1 LDSLLLRSFVRIV
14 AAIQEAQIKRMEIR
28 DPAIRVVLQPKDT
41 NKHGTIFGGV
51 ILSYIDLAGA
61 VEASKTTT
69 QRIVTAG
76 IKEVDFKAPVFI
88 GEVVS
93 FYTKTTRVGRTSI
106 SVRVDVESTR
116 GHQEVHVT
124 SAELTF
130 VALDDAGKP
139 TPIQN

>member
-1 LDSLLLRSFVRIV
+1 MSSSSKSSPVGDKDEPSDGAF
-14 AAIQEAQIKRMEIR
+14 QERR

-41 NKHGTIFGGV
+41 NNAGTIFGGI

-61 VEASKTTT
+61 VEVGKTTK

-76 IKEVDFKAPVFI
+76 IKEVEFKAPVLV

-93 FYTKTTRVGRTSI
+93 FYTKTLKVGRTSVTV
-106 SVRVDVESTR
+106 SVEVESTR
-116 GHQEVHVT
+116 GHEFVRVT

-130 VALDDAGKP
+130 VALDKDGKP
-139 TPIQN
+139 TPVIRS

>member
-1 LDSLLLRSFVRIV
+1 MDSSLPTRNIS
-14 AAIQEAQIKRMEIR
+14 KTDR

-41 NKHGTIFGGV
+41 NNQGTVFGGI

-61 VEASKTTT
+61 VEVTKHTR

-76 IKEVDFKAPVFI
+76 IKEVNFLAPVYI

-93 FYTKTTRVGRTSI
+93 FYSRTLRVGKTSVT
-106 SVRVDVESTR
+106 VRVDVESTR
-116 GHQEVHVT
+116 GHDEVHVT

-130 VALDDAGKP
+130 VCIDDKGQP
-139 TPIQN
+139 TPIVKY

>member
-1 LDSLLLRSFVRIV
+1 MSSSSKNSPVGDKDEPSNDAS
-14 AAIQEAQIKRMEIR
+14 QERR

-41 NKHGTIFGGV
+41 NNAGTIFGGI

-61 VEASKTTT
+61 VEVGKTTK

-76 IKEVDFKAPVFI
+76 IKEVEFKAPVLV

-93 FYTKTTRVGRTSI
+93 FYTKTLKVGRTSVTV
-106 SVRVDVESTR
+106 SVEVESTR
-116 GHQEVHVT
+116 GHEFVRVT

-130 VALDDAGKP
+130 VALDKDGKP
-139 TPIQN
+139 TPVIRS

>member
-1 LDSLLLRSFVRIV
+1 MSSSERAGSNENF
-14 AAIQEAQIKRMEIR
+14 QERR

-61 VEASKTTT
+61 VEASKTTC

-93 FYTKTTRVGRTSI
+93 FYTKTTKIGRTSI
-106 SVRVDVESTR
+106 SVKVDVESTR
-116 GHQEVHVT
+116 GHRVVHVT

-130 VALDDAGKP
+130 VCLDEQGLP
-139 TPIQN
+139 TPVVRS

>member
-1 LDSLLLRSFVRIV
+1 MDSQDTQDSQDSQQPSRSIS
-14 AAIQEAQIKRMEIR
+14 KSNR

-41 NKHGTIFGGV
+41 NNQGTVFGGI

-61 VEASKTTT
+61 VEVTKHTR

-76 IKEVDFKAPVFI
+76 IKEVNFLAPVYI

-93 FYTKTTRVGRTSI
+93 FYSRTLRVGKTS
-106 SVRVDVESTR
+106 VTVKVDVESTR
-116 GHQEVHVT
+116 GHDEVHVT

-130 VALDDAGKP
+130 VCIDDKGHP
-139 TPIQN
+139 TSIVKY

>member
-1 LDSLLLRSFVRIV
+1 LSNSEDAGRAGNF
-14 AAIQEAQIKRMEIR
+14 QEKR

-61 VEASKTTT
+61 VEATKTTN

-76 IKEVDFKAPVFI
+76 MKEVDFKAPVFV

-93 FYTKTTRVGRTSI
+93 FYTKTTRIGRTSI

-116 GHQEVHVT
+116 GHKVMHVT

-130 VALDDAGKP
+130 VCLDDQSKP
-139 TPIQN
+139 TPVVRT

>member
-1 LDSLLLRSFVRIV
+1 MATKSGAGTTDNF
-14 AAIQEAQIKRMEIR
+14 QEKR

-41 NKHGTIFGGV
+41 NKQGTIFGGV

-61 VEASKTTT
+61 VETTKTTN

-76 IKEVDFKAPVFI
+76 IKEVDFKAPVLV

-93 FYTKTTRVGRTSI
+93 FYTKTTKIGRTSI
-106 SVRVDVESTR
+106 TVRVDVESTR
-116 GHQEVHVT
+116 GHKEVHVT

-130 VALDDAGKP
+130 VCLDENGKP
-139 TPIQN
+139 TPVIKS

>member
-1 LDSLLLRSFVRIV
+1 MSSSDGAGARDKF
-14 AAIQEAQIKRMEIR
+14 QEKR

-76 IKEVDFKAPVFI
+76 MKEVDFKAPVFI

-93 FYTKTTRVGRTSI
+93 FYTKTTRIGRTSI
-106 SVRVDVESTR
+106 CVKVDVESTR
-116 GHQEVHVT
+116 GHNVVHVT

-130 VALDDAGKP
+130 VCLDEAGKP
-139 TPIQN
+139 TPVVQS

>member
-1 LDSLLLRSFVRIV
+1 MSTDISSQSETEKER
-14 AAIQEAQIKRMEIR
+14 R

-41 NKHGTIFGGV
+41 NNAGTIFGGI

-61 VEASKTTT
+61 VEVGKTTR

-76 IKEVDFKAPVFI
+76 IKEVEFKAPVLV

-93 FYTKTTRVGRTSI
+93 FYTKTLRVGRTSVTV
-106 SVRVDVESTR
+106 SVEVESTR
-116 GHQEVHVT
+116 GHESVKVT

-130 VALDDAGKP
+130 VCLDKDGKP
-139 TPIQN
+139 TPVVPS

>member
-1 LDSLLLRSFVRIV
+1 MSAKKD
-14 AAIQEAQIKRMEIR
+14 AGQNAGCQEVR

-61 VEASKTTT
+61 VEASKTTS

-93 FYTKTTRVGRTSI
+93 FYTKTLRIGRTSI
-106 SVRVDVESTR
+106 TVKVDVESTR
-116 GHQEVHVT
+116 GHQSVHVT

-130 VALDDAGKP
+130 VCLDQAGKP
-139 TPIQN
+139 TLVEQAETLDP

>member
-1 LDSLLLRSFVRIV
+1 LSSSEGAETHANF
-14 AAIQEAQIKRMEIR
+14 QERR

-61 VEASKTTT
+61 VEASKITT

-76 IKEVDFKAPVFI
+76 MKEVDFKAPVLI

-116 GHQEVHVT
+116 GHQVVHVT

-130 VALDDAGKP
+130 VCLDQAGKP
-139 TPIQN
+139 TPVIRS

>member
-1 LDSLLLRSFVRIV
+1 V
-14 AAIQEAQIKRMEIR
+14 ATESGADANDNFQEKR

-41 NKHGTIFGGV
+41 NKQGTIFGGV

-61 VEASKTTT
+61 VETTKTTN

-76 IKEVDFKAPVFI
+76 IKEVDFKAPVLV

-93 FYTKTTRVGRTSI
+93 FYTKTTKIGRTSI
-106 SVRVDVESTR
+106 TVRVDVESTR
-116 GHQEVHVT
+116 GHKEVHVT

-130 VALDDAGKP
+130 VCLDENGKP
-139 TPIQN
+139 TPVIKS

>member
-1 LDSLLLRSFVRIV
+1 MSQESLQGKSLST
-14 AAIQEAQIKRMEIR
+14 EGR

-41 NKHGTIFGGV
+41 NNQGTIFGGI

-61 VEASKTTT
+61 VEVSKHTR

-76 IKEVDFKAPVFI
+76 IKEVNFHAPVYI

-93 FYTKTTRVGRTSI
+93 FYTRTVRFGRTSMT
-106 SVRVDVESTR
+106 VKVDVESTR
-116 GHQEVHVT
+116 GHEDVHVT

-130 VALDDAGKP
+130 VCIDDRGQPVEIVKY
-139 TPIQN
+139 

>member
-1 LDSLLLRSFVRIV
+1 
-14 AAIQEAQIKRMEIR
+14 MEKR

-106 SVRVDVESTR
+106 TVRVDVESTR

-130 VALDDAGKP
+130 VALDEAGKA
-139 TPIQN
+139 TPVIQS

>member
-1 LDSLLLRSFVRIV
+1 MSSSRGAGIKDNF
-14 AAIQEAQIKRMEIR
+14 QEKR

-41 NKHGTIFGGV
+41 NKQGTIFGGV

-61 VEASKTTT
+61 VEVGKTTT

-76 IKEVDFKAPVFI
+76 MKEVDFKAPVLV

-93 FYTKTTRVGRTSI
+93 FYTQTTQVGRTSI

-116 GHQEVHVT
+116 GRKVMHVT

-130 VALDDAGKP
+130 VCLDQAGKP
-139 TPIQN
+139 TPVVRT

>member
-1 LDSLLLRSFVRIV
+1 MSSSSSSPNST
-14 AAIQEAQIKRMEIR
+14 ASQELR

-41 NKHGTIFGGV
+41 NNAGTIFGGI

-61 VEASKTTT
+61 VEVGKTTR

-76 IKEVDFKAPVFI
+76 IKEVEFKAPVLV

-93 FYTKTTRVGRTSI
+93 FYTKTLRVGRTSVTV
-106 SVRVDVESTR
+106 SVEVESTR
-116 GHQEVHVT
+116 GHEQVRVT

-130 VALDDAGKP
+130 VCLDQNGKP
-139 TPIQN
+139 TPVVPS

>member
-1 LDSLLLRSFVRIV
+1 MATESGADANDNF
-14 AAIQEAQIKRMEIR
+14 QEKR

-41 NKHGTIFGGV
+41 NKQGTIFGGV

-61 VEASKTTT
+61 VETTKTTN

-76 IKEVDFKAPVFI
+76 IKEVDFKAPVLV

-93 FYTKTTRVGRTSI
+93 FYTKTTKIGRTSI
-106 SVRVDVESTR
+106 TVRVDVESTR
-116 GHQEVHVT
+116 GHKEVHVT

-130 VALDDAGKP
+130 VCLDENGKP
-139 TPIQN
+139 TPVIKS

>member
-1 LDSLLLRSFVRIV
+1 MDTKNTQDSQNSQQSTRSIS
-14 AAIQEAQIKRMEIR
+14 KSNR

-41 NKHGTIFGGV
+41 NNQGTVFGGI

-61 VEASKTTT
+61 VEVTKHTR

-76 IKEVDFKAPVFI
+76 IKEVNFLAPVYI

-93 FYTKTTRVGRTSI
+93 FYSRTLRVGKTS
-106 SVRVDVESTR
+106 VTVKVDVESTR
-116 GHQEVHVT
+116 GHDEVHVT

-130 VALDDAGKP
+130 VCIDDKGH
-139 TPIQN
+139 PIPIVKY